1 MELVDAVRQVLHDL
15 VHVESLRDSVQASW
29 PWFFLTMS
37 AIIFCE
43 TGLVFL
49 PFLPGDSLLFAIG
62 ALAASVPEIGFHW
75 ILAGLFLAAVL
86 GDAFNYFAGSWFGP
100 KVFSIERSRILNP
113 SHLRKAKQFFDK
125 NGPKTIV
132 LARFVP
138 IIRTFAPFVAG
149 AGGMNYQKFALFNV
163 LGAALWVGGCAGA
176 GYLFGNI
183 PFVKTNFELVVLGI
197 VGVSILP
204 FLIELIRSRF
214 SPSGIPTTS
223 PSENKE
229 LSEFRATPPAA

>member
-1 MELVDAVRQVLHDL
+1 MEFLDSVRQLLHDL
-15 VHVESLRDSVQASW
+15 VHVESLRGSVQASW
-29 PWFFLTMS
+29 PWFFLTMC

-62 ALAASVPEIGFHW
+62 ALAATVPEIGFHW

-86 GDAFNYFAGSWFGP
+86 GDAFNYLVGSWFGP
-100 KVFSIERSRILNP
+100 KIFSIERSRILNP
-113 SHLRKAKQFFDK
+113 SHLRKAKLFFDK

-163 LGAALWVGGCAGA
+163 VGAGLWVLGCAGA

-204 FLIELIRSRF
+204 FLSEMIRPRF
-214 SPSGIPTTS
+214 SPSEIATDS
-223 PSENKE
+223 PSKNGKSSE
-229 LSEFRATPPAA
+229 LRATPPAA